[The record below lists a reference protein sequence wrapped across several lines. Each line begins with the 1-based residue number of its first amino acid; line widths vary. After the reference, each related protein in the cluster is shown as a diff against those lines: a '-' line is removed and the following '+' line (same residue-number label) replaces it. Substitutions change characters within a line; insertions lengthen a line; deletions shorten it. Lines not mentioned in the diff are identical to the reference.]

1 MIGPAN
7 INFLD
12 VSFLSEVLN
21 GMSLMTFDFHNEQD
35 PITGVASPLYDQ
47 GWGEKGLSVD
57 GCVKNYY
64 KAGAGLVANK
74 ISIGVP
80 FYGKTYSYAS
90 DLNAPH
96 SNTNGLFAGNVD
108 QANWPQDLGTPV
120 FYNVRFWC
128 THQSFLRV
136 VITHFAFIS
145 CWTQWSKGAWCAN
158 VMNLPSLLMH
168 TSRMVADW

>member
-1 MIGPAN
+1 
-7 INFLD
+7 

-120 FYNVRFWC
+120 FYNVRLIVVSSPIF
-128 THQSFLRV
+128 TV
-136 VITHFAFIS
+136 VITHFALIS
-145 CWTQWSKGAWCAN
+145 CWTQWLRVAWCAS
-158 VMNLPSLLMH
+158 VMNLPSQLMH
-168 TSRMVADW
+168 TSKMEAVW